1 MMSRFGKLN
10 LEHPKVPNER
20 KNFLMYNIEWKE
32 HALKE
37 MEKFDES
44 IVRRMI
50 EKIEEMREDFSL
62 CDVKKM
68 KNLDDH
74 YRLRVGDYRLIFELK
89 DSLVTILKVGHRQ
102 NIYDE

>member
-1 MMSRFGKLN
+1 M
-10 LEHPKVPNER
+10 
-20 KNFLMYNIEWKE
+20 MYNIEWKE

-50 EKIEEMREDFSL
+50 GKIEEMRKDFSS

-68 KNLDDH
+68 RNLEDH
-74 YRLRVGDYRLIFELK
+74 YRLRVGNYRLIFELK
-89 DSLVTILKVGHRQ
+89 DKLVTILKVGCRQ